1 MEPLRGFPQFMRAL
15 PELLERQPNLKVLIG
30 GRDRSAYGPSCP
42 THNGSWKEMILDEL
56 PILKNHP
63 RIVYTGLMNYQN
75 YRMMLQRTNLHCY
88 FTEPFVT
95 SWSLFEAVACG
106 APVLCNASPA
116 TSGTINLD
124 SKNMI
129 ESIDQIQHRH

>member
-1 MEPLRGFPQFMRAL
+1 
-15 PELLERQPNLKVLIG
+15 
-30 GRDRSAYGPSCP
+30 
-42 THNGSWKEMILDEL
+42 MILDEL
-56 PILKNHP
+56 PILKDHP

-106 APVLCNASPA
+106 TPVLCNASPA
-116 TSGTINLD
+116 TSGTIRLNRENIL
-124 SKNMI
+124 N
-129 ESIDQIQHRH
+129 SIDEIHSEHGIEASTSILKKQGLRQQGLNKDFSINIAKEKWAKLINNLIRAEDS